1 MQMQHTQPLVAPVQA
16 PNAFGPGMAMAPMA
30 QQGLISANQANNGAG
45 DSSGCS
51 SNDSSLLFIQQ
62 VIYLAPLI
70 KTLQGLVHRRLLTHN
85 GLSEK
90 RLSNCIMHH
99 SYLL

>member
-16 PNAFGPGMAMAPMA
+16 PNAFGPGMAMAPTA
-30 QQGLISANQANNGAG
+30 QQGLLSANQANNGAG

-62 VIYLAPLI
+62 VDYLAPLI
-70 KTLQGLVHRRLLTHN
+70 
-85 GLSEK
+85 
-90 RLSNCIMHH
+90 SNIAGTCAQT
-99 SYLL
+99 SADPQWFE